1 MLHKLFTLAFGGVL
15 TVLATGCIVGVEP
28 ETAINPVGT
37 DHTVTV
43 TLRDEDEFTE
53 EAFCNIL
60 ERALEDLEDVL
71 EEEGIPTDGNP
82 CDELPL
88 SLAQEP
94 SDAEFTII
102 SGPNAGLRSD
112 EDGVC
117 EPVDCVRDAND
128 QVSWT
133 YESNG
138 IPGTDVIEVCATF
151 IPEVIIPGDNV
162 SATSHLTPDELAE
175 LFVEAF
181 VNAINEEFDTDFE
194 NEDEFRCQQVT
205 KTWREA
211 QRDVPNIGAG
221 LSGLF
226 AGQPTPLPTA
236 AAPAPA
242 VTAPSQGIRPPNTG
256 DAGLAN

>member
-1 MLHKLFTLAFGGVL
+1 MLHKLFALAFGGVL

-28 ETAINPVGT
+28 ETATNPVGT

-60 ERALEDLEDVL
+60 ESALEDLEDVL

-82 CDELPL
+82 CEQLPM

-94 SDAEFTII
+94 SDAEFAII
-102 SGPNAGLRSD
+102 SGPNAGLSSV

-138 IPGTDVIEVCATF
+138 ITGTDVIEVCATF
-151 IPEVIIPGDNV
+151 IPELIFPRDNV
-162 SATSHLTPDELAE
+162 TATSHLTQEELTE

-181 VNAINEEFDTDFE
+181 VKAINEEFDTDFE
-194 NEDEFRCQQVT
+194 NEDEFTCQEVS
-205 KTWREA
+205 KTWEEPR
-211 QRDVPNIGAG
+211 RPNIGAG

-226 AGQPTPLPTA
+226 QGQPTALPTA
-236 AAPAPA
+236 PVPAAVAPAS
-242 VTAPSQGIRPPNTG
+242 TTIRPPSTG
-256 DAGLAN
+256 EVGLK